1 MAIRNIRKNGD
12 EILRVKCKPVREI
25 NDGVR
30 RLVEDMFETMYAADG
45 VGLAAPQIGIVRQI
59 VVIDDREG
67 GKFALINPVI
77 TKEEGEQES
86 CEGCLSLPGYR
97 GTVKR
102 PQKVAVEALDTDG
115 NKVALEAESY
125 LAVIL
130 CHEIDHLS
138 GILSKDKALVYEKI
152 PETEEGGQAAH
163 FHGNAGICRSLP
175 GNADKESYGIFR
187 RLRRYKAGY
196 AKGANIPDDA
206 ASR

>member
-1 MAIRNIRKNGD
+1 MAIRNIRKEGD
-12 EILRVKCKPVREI
+12 EILRIKCKPVREV

-30 RLVEDMFETMYAADG
+30 RLVEDMYETMYAADG

-67 GKFALINPVI
+67 GKVALINPKI
-77 TKEEGEQES
+77 MKEEGVQES

-102 PQKVAVEALDTDG
+102 PQKVTVEALDADG
-115 NKVALEAESY
+115 NEITVEGEDY

-138 GILSKDKALVYEKI
+138 GILYKDKAVVYEKI
-152 PETEEGGQAAH
+152 PETEE
-163 FHGNAGICRSLP
+163 
-175 GNADKESYGIFR
+175 
-187 RLRRYKAGY
+187 
-196 AKGANIPDDA
+196 
-206 ASR
+206 

>member
-25 NDGVR
+25 NDGAR

-138 GILSKDKALVYEKI
+138 GILYKDKALVYEKI
-152 PETEEGGQAAH
+152 PENEE
-163 FHGNAGICRSLP
+163 
-175 GNADKESYGIFR
+175 
-187 RLRRYKAGY
+187 
-196 AKGANIPDDA
+196 
-206 ASR
+206 

>member
-1 MAIRNIRKNGD
+1 MACGALSKTCLKQCTPR
-12 EILRVKCKPVREI
+12 
-25 NDGVR
+25 
-30 RLVEDMFETMYAADG
+30 T
-45 VGLAAPQIGIVRQI
+45 LAAPQIGIVRQI

-125 LAVIL
+125 LV
-130 CHEIDHLS
+130 
-138 GILSKDKALVYEKI
+138 
-152 PETEEGGQAAH
+152 
-163 FHGNAGICRSLP
+163 RR
-175 GNADKESYGIFR
+175 GIF
-187 RLRRYKAGY
+187 G
-196 AKGANIPDDA
+196 
-206 ASR
+206 SRFLPRD